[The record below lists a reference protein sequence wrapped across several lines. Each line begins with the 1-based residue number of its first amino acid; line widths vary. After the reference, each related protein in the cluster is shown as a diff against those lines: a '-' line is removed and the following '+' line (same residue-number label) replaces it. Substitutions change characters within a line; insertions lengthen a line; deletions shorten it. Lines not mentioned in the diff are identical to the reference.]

1 VPWWFI
7 PDAVRHAKD
16 CDMTRLSDVE
26 PPAAGEMSSD
36 PVTKP
41 RLDPVLVGTLFG
53 VLASITYTVAN
64 MALRHVARPGDVD
77 WAIWVSAIKAVPAAM
92 AAWVLIAY
100 RASRGLP
107 ALPPRRFVLPLLL
120 AGLVMQL
127 GGNMMFQLALGLGG
141 LALTVPLMFAAL
153 IITGA
158 WMGQLVL
165 GEGISYR
172 SGTAMAVLIAAIVL
186 LSTGAD
192 DAAKSMTAS
201 ASSWTVVGAVL
212 AAFVAGCSFGAN
224 GVVIRRMLSHDLSLS
239 ATLVLLSSVGVV
251 GLGAVGLW
259 RLGPE
264 RIAQTTMVEWQGMLL
279 AGVMNAAAF
288 FSVSAAFKRIPV
300 VRVNLVN
307 ASQAALA
314 AVGGVLFFEE
324 RATFGIIAGTLLTVV
339 GLTLMGR
346 PERTGA
352 TSEKKEQP

>member
-1 VPWWFI
+1 LV
-7 PDAVRHAKD
+7 VHHAKD
-16 CDMTRLSDVE
+16 CDMTRLSDAQ
-26 PPAAGEMSSD
+26 PPAAGEESSTLE
-36 PVTKP
+36 TKP

-64 MALRHVARPGDVD
+64 MALRHVAKPGDID
-77 WAIWVSAIKAVPAAM
+77 WAIWVSAVKAVPAAM

-107 ALPPRRFVLPLLL
+107 ALPPRQFVLPLLL

-158 WMGQLVL
+158 WMGRLVL

-172 SGTAMAVLIAAIVL
+172 SGMAMAVLIAAIVL
-186 LSTGAD
+186 LSTGAE

-259 RLGPE
+259 RLGPD
-264 RIAQTTMVEWQGMLL
+264 RIAQTTTVEWQGILL

-324 RATFGIIAGTLLTVV
+324 RATFGVIAGTLLTVV

-346 PERTGA
+346 PERA
-352 TSEKKEQP
+352 DAPSEKGEQS